1 METIKRITQKEYM
14 SNSNELHHDYYLQFA
29 TRATKRYVLSELTVE
44 QIKDSLN
51 NGDDHLNNIKIPFN
65 NMGSGGNWWWN
76 FAPINTTLLKELG
89 GTNSHSTHTC
99 VAKAIAKELTKNL

>member
-1 METIKRITQKEYM
+1 MRTNKRITRKEYM
-14 SNSNELHHDYYLQFA
+14 DNSSELHHAYHLQFA
-29 TRATKRYVLSELTVE
+29 TEHTKKYVLSELTIE
-44 QIKDSLN
+44 QIKESLDE
-51 NGDDHLNNIKIPFN
+51 GDEHLNEIKIPFN
-65 NMGSGGNWWWN
+65 NMGIGGGWWWD